1 MSSNETYLTIM
12 PLVSLRITALSS
24 PLLGRAKI
32 LPKTT
37 VNIARAVARH
47 SAELASTTEAICIYE
62 LRNHLFLQ
70 NVLPSTFHR
79 EKGVSREI
87 PTDMSKRKPVS
98 NARQLLESSKQ
109 LEPPSITHSS
119 FRLLTFQL

>member
-32 LPKTT
+32 VPKTT

-47 SAELASTTEAICIYE
+47 SAELASTTEAFCIYAIISFCKMYC
-62 LRNHLFLQ
+62 HLL
-70 NVLPSTFHR
+70 STG
-79 EKGVSREI
+79 KKV
-87 PTDMSKRKPVS
+87 
-98 NARQLLESSKQ
+98 
-109 LEPPSITHSS
+109 
-119 FRLLTFQL
+119 